1 MNLYSLKHISH
12 QIDGKLIF
20 SDVSEVI
27 NSGEIIEIRGKNG
40 SGKTTLLKIITGII
54 NCKNI
59 DSGAMTL
66 DHVSYL
72 GHKNA
77 LIEEI
82 TLRQNFEIL
91 GIEVEK
97 GLFKKF
103 DLSQLKNQKIFNLSY
118 GEKRKVALV
127 RLISSRKNIWIMDEP
142 FAGLDSKAI
151 AELKDIISKHIEK
164 NGTVIMTNH
173 QEEIPESKKIILRP
187 KE

>member
-12 QIDGKLIF
+12 QIDGKLIL

-187 KE
+187 VE

>member
-27 NSGEIIEIRGKNG
+27 NSGEIVEIRGKNG

-59 DSGAMTL
+59 DSDIMTL

-72 GHKNA
+72 GHKNG

-91 GIEVEK
+91 GMEVEK

-118 GEKRKVALV
+118 GEKRKVALI
-127 RLISSRKNIWIMDEP
+127 RLISSGKNIWIMDEP

-151 AELKDIISKHIEK
+151 EELKDIISEHIEK

-187 KE
+187 VE